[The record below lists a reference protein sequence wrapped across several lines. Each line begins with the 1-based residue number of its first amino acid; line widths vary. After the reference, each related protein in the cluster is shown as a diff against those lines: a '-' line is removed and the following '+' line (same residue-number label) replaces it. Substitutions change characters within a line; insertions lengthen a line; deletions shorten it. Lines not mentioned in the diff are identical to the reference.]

1 MHRLFL
7 LDGMALAYRAYFA
20 FINNPLRNSKGQNTS
35 AVFGF
40 TNTLIKILDEEK
52 PDYVA
57 VAFDTPQ
64 PTFRH
69 KAYASYKAT
78 REKMPEDMS
87 PQLPLL
93 KQITEAMGVPVIEAP
108 GYEADD
114 IMGTLAV
121 RAAGENLDTYLVT
134 GDKDFMQLVTAGIT
148 MYNPLKKGVDKEILD
163 GPGVESKTG
172 LKPSQITDLLG
183 LMGDTAD
190 NIPGVKGVGEKT
202 ALKLIREFGSIENLY
217 DRIDDVKGKIKENLL
232 NDRDN
237 ALLSKSLAT
246 IHIDVPLEM
255 DIRSL
260 RRGSMDRDRLHGLLY
275 DLEFNSFIQKLLG
288 DTTPMPAKSP
298 AHPSPAASSVIYVD
312 SDNDLADCM
321 KELSAAKT
329 LALEFLL
336 SHEEPMKADLTG
348 IALSTDV
355 GRAYVIP
362 CPPDALEYR
371 LQLLR
376 PILEKPAIAKTGHN
390 IKRAAIWLC
399 RRGIALAGADFDTVI
414 AGHLLNSERS
424 TTLPT
429 LVQQYLSLE
438 RPIEE
443 PDGTRMVDKAA
454 ADPVARRTRAIFD
467 LRTVML
473 PLLESTGSDR
483 VFRDIEIPLIDV
495 LTALETNG
503 VWLNLDMLAGMSKD
517 FGEKISDVEQ
527 VVFKEAGVRFNLN
540 SPQQLGELLFDRLQI
555 HKLAGVEKPRR
566 TGKTGQY
573 ATDVKILDLYRGL
586 PIVDAILTYRQL
598 TKLKSTYID
607 GLPPLLNPVTQ
618 RIHSTFSQTV
628 AATGRLSSSNP
639 NFQNIPI
646 RTDMGREIRRAVAP
660 QSPGWVLLSA
670 DYSQIELRVM
680 AHMSGDENLIEAFH
694 QNADIHTSTAM
705 RVFGLTEDQ
714 VTKDLRR
721 KAKDINFGIM
731 YGISPFGL
739 ASRIGMTQ
747 PEAKDFIAGYFSKF
761 PKVKELID
769 RIIAQGRE
777 NGYVTTLFGRR
788 RYLTDLQSKNYT
800 VRQMAERAATN
811 APIQGT
817 AAELIKVA
825 MIGIH
830 RTIRKSN
837 LKARMIL
844 QVHDELVFEVPA
856 DESDALKALVVDHM
870 ENAASLRVPLKVD
883 VGIGTNWFEL
893 K

>member
-1 MHRLFL
+1 MLRLFL

-121 RAAGENLDTYLVT
+121 RAVGEQLETYLVT
-134 GDKDFMQLVTAGIT
+134 GDKDFMQLVTAGVT
-148 MYNPLKKGVDKEILD
+148 MYNPMKKGVDKEILD
-163 GPGVESKTG
+163 VAGVESKTG

-202 ALKLIREFGSIENLY
+202 ALKLIHEFGSIENLY
-217 DRIDDVKGKIKENLL
+217 ARIDSVKGKIKENLL

-246 IHIDVPLEM
+246 IQVDVPLEI
-255 DIRSL
+255 DIHSL
-260 RRGSMDRDRLHGLLY
+260 RRAEMDRDRLHGLLY

-288 DTTPMPAKSP
+288 ETTTEQISTR
-298 AHPSPAASSVIYVD
+298 PSPTVSSVIYVGP
-312 SDNDLADCM
+312 DNDMSACM
-321 KELSAAKT
+321 KEISAAKT
-329 LALEFLL
+329 LALEFEL
-336 SHEEPMKADLTG
+336 SHEEPMKAELTG
-348 IALSTDV
+348 MVFSTDS
-355 GRAYVIP
+355 GQTYVIP
-362 CPPDALEYR
+362 CPSDALEYR
-371 LQLLR
+371 LELLR
-376 PILEKPAIAKTGHN
+376 PILETPAIAKTGHN

-399 RRGIALAGADFDTVI
+399 RRGITLAGTDFDTVI

-429 LVQQYLSLE
+429 LAQQYLGQEL
-438 RPIEE
+438 PNEE
-443 PDGTRMVDKAA
+443 PDSTRVVDQGA
-454 ADPVARRTRAIFD
+454 ADVVARRTRAIFD
-467 LRTVML
+467 LRTVMS
-473 PLLESTGSDR
+473 PLLESTGSGR
-483 VFRDIEIPLIDV
+483 VFRDIEIPLIEV

-503 VWLNLDMLAGMSKD
+503 VWLNLDILAGMSKD
-517 FGEKISDVEQ
+517 FGNKISEVEQ
-527 VVFKEAGVRFNLN
+527 VIFKEAGVRFNLN

-660 QSPGWVLLSA
+660 QLPGWLLLSA

-680 AHMSGDENLIEAFH
+680 AHMSGDETLIEAFH

-705 RVFGLTEDQ
+705 RVFGLAEEQ

-747 PEAKDFIAGYFSKF
+747 SEAKDFIAGYFSKF

-769 RIIAQGRE
+769 RIIAEGRE

-825 MIGIH
+825 MIGIY
-830 RTIRKSN
+830 RAIRKSH

-844 QVHDELVFEVPA
+844 QVHDELVFEVPEN
-856 DESDALKALVVDHM
+856 ESDVLKAIVVDHM
-870 ENAASLRVPLKVD
+870 ENAASLRVPLTVD
-883 VGIGTNWFEL
+883 VGIGNNWFEL